1 MYVPALIVGVVKISE
16 ALPSSVLE
24 ANGNHHCGTARCR
37 NKSGSLSSRAGGTEE
52 RMWVAPPIALN
63 IFSVSSKAIAPS
75 AAIRG

>member
-37 NKSGSLSSRAGGTEE
+37 NKSGSLSSRGGSSPVVVVAVGAGFA
-52 RMWVAPPIALN
+52 VAVI
-63 IFSVSSKAIAPS
+63 V
-75 AAIRG
+75 